1 MIQPVWN
8 SESEVTMKKFLALLL
23 VVVPLGLWAGEKPWF
38 QGSFDQALAAAKG
51 QNKALVLKF
60 YADW

>member
-1 MIQPVWN
+1 MR
-8 SESEVTMKKFLALLL
+8 KFLAVVLALLPAAL
-23 VVVPLGLWAGEKPWF
+23 MAGQLSWH
-38 QGSFDQALAAAKG
+38 QGTLDQAFAAAKG